1 MSTVAKADFIIV
13 GLQAPLTCR
22 FSWCGERWK
31 NSGENF

>member
-13 GLQAPLTCR
+13 GLQAPLTSR